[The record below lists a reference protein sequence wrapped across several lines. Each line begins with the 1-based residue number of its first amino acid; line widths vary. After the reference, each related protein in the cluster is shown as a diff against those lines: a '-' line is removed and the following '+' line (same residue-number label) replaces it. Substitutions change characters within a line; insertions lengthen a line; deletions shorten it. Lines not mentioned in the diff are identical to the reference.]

1 MSKVRVELISE
12 VKAVQDVP
20 VVLCVYG
27 FGTLERLERLK
38 RMEPKF
44 F

>member
-1 MSKVRVELISE
+1 MSKVKVELISE

-27 FGTLERLERLK
+27 FGTFGTAGTPETDGT
-38 RMEPKF
+38 
-44 F
+44 